1 VAVQADNN
9 FLYSG
14 LIICER
20 NGSFQVF
27 DKHYRNNELT
37 TVFTLR
43 TELQTHRPQL
53 LGFQR
58 PICHSVIVEGY
69 LGHMWF
75 GLERP

>member
-1 VAVQADNN
+1 MAVQADNN
-9 FLYSG
+9 FLYSR
-14 LIICER
+14 LIICES

-27 DKHYRNNELT
+27 GKHYRSNELT
-37 TVFTLR
+37 TVFTLH
-43 TELQTHRPQL
+43 TELRTHRPQL

-58 PICHSVIVEGY
+58 MICHSVIVEGY